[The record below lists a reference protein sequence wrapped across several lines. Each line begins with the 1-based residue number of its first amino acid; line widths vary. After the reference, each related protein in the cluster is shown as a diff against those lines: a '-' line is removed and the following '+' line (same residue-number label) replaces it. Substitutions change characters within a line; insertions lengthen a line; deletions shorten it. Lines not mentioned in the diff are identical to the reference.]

1 MVHSTDPAPH
11 PQEWWSHV
19 LNPVRHFGQR
29 VADFFTPSAEAAATD
44 ESYEISLELPGVSE
58 DDIHIEAHGDRLVV
72 TGEKRAEHEESGR
85 NYYFSERAYGRF
97 QRSFRVHGDAD
108 LGKVVAIHKDGVLTI
123 RIPKLASKRTGGRRI
138 PVDRG

>member
-1 MVHSTDPAPH
+1 MVQPTDPAPQH
-11 PQEWWSHV
+11 QEWWSHV

-29 VADFFTPSAEAAATD
+29 VGDFFTPSAEAAATND
-44 ESYEISLELPGVSE
+44 SYEISLELPGISG

-72 TGEKRAEHEESGR
+72 TGEKRAEREESGK

-108 LGKVVAIHKDGVLTI
+108 LDQVNAVHKDGVLTI
-123 RIPKLASKRTGGRRI
+123 RFPKLTSQRHEGRRI